1 MFKVPK
7 MLLVLAMLGLF
18 SLNIWSASNWQLQ
31 KSPNLNITGYNNQLS
46 EKRLAES
53 VSFTFKFRVYSFM
66 NELDS
71 FLVETTSHNEGG
83 VEILLDE
90 VGQLFLRISLA
101 TGATLEIAIL
111 SVERNEA
118 IKLSKWYQIDLQVD
132 KDQKILE
139 IKVDGDLLKFDE
151 KIASVGFDEFTLRL
165 DDLRLGHNLRGEVK
179 DFELQYSVKSGTK
192 SPSVLAT
199 INLFL
204 VFICLGLLITIISLK
219 KKTLTN
225 FKI

>member
-179 DFELQYSVKSGTK
+179 DFELQYSVKAGTK

>member
-1 MFKVPK
+1 MFKIPK
-7 MLLVLAMLGLF
+7 MLLVLALLGLF
-18 SLNIWSASNWQLQ
+18 SLNTWSALNWQILESE
-31 KSPNLNITGYNNQLS
+31 KLNITGYNNQLS

-53 VSFTFKFRVYSFM
+53 ISFAFQFRVYSLR
-66 NELDS
+66 NNLDS

-83 VEILLDE
+83 VEILLDG
-90 VGQLFLRISLA
+90 VGQLFLRISIA

-111 SVERNEA
+111 SQERNEA
-118 IKLSKWYQIDLQVD
+118 IKLSKWYQIDLQLD

-139 IKVDGDLLKFDE
+139 IKVDGDLLKFNE
-151 KIASVGFDEFTLRL
+151 KISPVDFDEFTLRL

-199 INLFL
+199 INLCL

>member
-1 MFKVPK
+1 MFKIPK
-7 MLLVLAMLGLF
+7 MLLVLALLGLF
-18 SLNIWSASNWQLQ
+18 SLNTWSALNWQILESE
-31 KSPNLNITGYNNQLS
+31 KLNITVHNNQLS

-53 VSFTFKFRVYSFM
+53 ISFAFQFRVYSLR
-66 NELDS
+66 NNLDS

-83 VEILLDE
+83 VEILLDG
-90 VGQLFLRISLA
+90 VGQLFVRISIA
-101 TGATLEIAIL
+101 TGATLEIPIL
-111 SVERNEA
+111 SQERNEA

-139 IKVDGDLLKFDE
+139 IKVDGDLLKFNE
-151 KIASVGFDEFTLRL
+151 KIASVDFDEFTLRL